1 MECKDGVCVCKFQ
14 RQAVMKTDGSIE
26 CIRKSSSDLHV
37 FLVKFAF
44 FKTLLDDQ
52 TCNIL
57 AVPNTDYSPQRYID
71 PAMIGILVV
80 MFLMFITICIVL
92 RMFSK

>member
-1 MECKDGVCVCKFQ
+1 
-14 RQAVMKTDGSIE
+14 
-26 CIRKSSSDLHV
+26 
-37 FLVKFAF
+37 
-44 FKTLLDDQ
+44 LDDQ

-57 AVPNTDYSPQRYID
+57 AVPNTDPSPQRYID